1 MKHNFEK
8 LFALITVVAIIICSC
23 SENKK
28 QSNDDVE
35 KKRMNSVYYWRT
47 VFSLDTTEEA
57 FLVKHK
63 IDRIYL
69 KMFDVAIEYN
79 HAMGKPE
86 VVPIATMQ
94 FKSAIPNDVEIV
106 PVAYITLDALRA
118 MSGRESE
125 FASLLVERLKAMMSY
140 NKCGEM
146 QEMQLDCDW
155 TKSTKKIYSALCSSV
170 KEILKK
176 EGVKLS
182 VTIRLHQLKET
193 PPEADSGVLML
204 YNTGALKDAA
214 TKNSILDIKDVE
226 PYLDRA
232 DYSLALDY
240 AYPTFG
246 WGVKFKENE
255 FVAIVSEQDTVVSKG
270 EHVRIERPSYNE
282 IILVKQLVEKALG
295 KPEGGNILYHL
306 DNKQLKNYTE
316 DEINQILA
324 Y

>member
-1 MKHNFEK
+1 MKYYFEK
-8 LFALITVVAIIICSC
+8 LFTLITVVAIIMCSC
-23 SENKK
+23 SENGKL
-28 QSNDDVE
+28 SNDEVE

-57 FLVKHK
+57 FLERHK

-69 KMFDVAIEYN
+69 KMFDVAIEDNY
-79 HAMGKPE
+79 AMGKPE

-94 FKSAIPNDVEIV
+94 FKSAIPNDIEIV
-106 PVAYITLDALRA
+106 PVVYITLDALRA

-146 QEMQLDCDW
+146 REMQLDCDW
-155 TKSTKKIYSALCSSV
+155 TKSTKKIYSSLCSLV
-170 KEILKK
+170 KEMLGK
-176 EGVKLS
+176 EGIKLS
-182 VTIRLHQLKET
+182 VTIRLHQLQET
-193 PPEADSGVLML
+193 PPEVDSGVLML

-214 TKNSILDIKDVE
+214 TKNSILDVEDVE

-295 KPEGGNILYHL
+295 KPKGGNILYHL

-316 DEINQILA
+316 DEINQIFA

>member
-47 VFSLDTTEEA
+47 VFSLDTEEEA
-57 FLVKHK
+57 FLERHK

-94 FKSAIPNDVEIV
+94 FKSAIPNDIEIV

-140 NKCGEM
+140 NKCGQM

-170 KEILKK
+170 KEILK
-176 EGVKLS
+176 
-182 VTIRLHQLKET
+182 
-193 PPEADSGVLML
+193 
-204 YNTGALKDAA
+204 
-214 TKNSILDIKDVE
+214 
-226 PYLDRA
+226 
-232 DYSLALDY
+232 
-240 AYPTFG
+240 
-246 WGVKFKENE
+246 
-255 FVAIVSEQDTVVSKG
+255 
-270 EHVRIERPSYNE
+270 
-282 IILVKQLVEKALG
+282 
-295 KPEGGNILYHL
+295 
-306 DNKQLKNYTE
+306 
-316 DEINQILA
+316 
-324 Y
+324 